1 MHTGIYFLYTS
12 KKEEYN
18 MNIEKVMT
26 RDVEYCS
33 PDTPIHEVAAKMR
46 DLDVGV
52 MPICE
57 GDQLAGLATDRDI
70 ILKAV
75 AANTSLDAPI
85 SEVMTKDPVRGTIH
99 MTAEEA
105 ADLMADVQ
113 IRRLPIVEGG
123 KMIGIVSLG
132 DLAVTEKLD
141 TEAGQALEEISTP
154 AEPEK

>member
-1 MHTGIYFLYTS
+1 MEID
-12 KKEEYN
+12 
-18 MNIEKVMT
+18 KVMT

-57 GDQLAGLATDRDI
+57 DAQLTGLATDRDI

-75 AANTSLDAPI
+75 ADNTSMESPI
-85 SEVMTKDPVRGTIH
+85 SEVMTTDPVRGTVH

-105 ADLMADVQ
+105 ANLMADVQ
-113 IRRLPIVEGG
+113 IRRLPIVEDG

-141 TEAGQALEEISTP
+141 DEAGQALEDISVP
-154 AEPEK
+154 SEPEK

>member
-1 MHTGIYFLYTS
+1 
-12 KKEEYN
+12 

-33 PDTPIHEVAAKMR
+33 PDTPIHEVASKMK

-57 GDQLAGLATDRDI
+57 NDQLTGLATDRDI
-70 ILKAV
+70 VLKAV
-75 AANTSLDAPI
+75 AQNTSMDTPI
-85 SEVMTKDPVRGTIH
+85 SEVMTTDPVRGTVH

-113 IRRLPIVEGG
+113 IRRLPIVEDG

-132 DLAVTEKLD
+132 DLAVTQKLD
-141 TEAGQALEEISTP
+141 DEAGQALEDISTP

>member
-1 MHTGIYFLYTS
+1 
-12 KKEEYN
+12 

-26 RDVEYCS
+26 REVEYCS
-33 PDTPIHEVAAKMR
+33 PETPIHEVAAKMR

-57 GDQLAGLATDRDI
+57 GDQLTGLATDRDI

-75 AANTSLDAPI
+75 ADNTSMESPI
-85 SEVMTKDPVRGTIH
+85 SEIMTTDPVRGTVN

-113 IRRLPIVEGG
+113 IRRLPIVEDG

-132 DLAVTEKLD
+132 DIAVTHKLD
-141 TEAGQALEEISTP
+141 DEAGQALEDISTP
-154 AEPEK
+154 SEPEK

>member
-1 MHTGIYFLYTS
+1 
-12 KKEEYN
+12 

-57 GDQLAGLATDRDI
+57 NDQLTGLVTDRDI

-75 AANTSLDAPI
+75 ADNTSMESPI
-85 SEVMTKDPVRGTIH
+85 SEVMTTDPVRGTVH
-99 MTAEEA
+99 MSAEEA
-105 ADLMADVQ
+105 ADLMTDVQ
-113 IRRLPIVEGG
+113 IRRLPIVEDG

-132 DLAVTEKLD
+132 DLAVTHTLD
-141 TEAGQALEEISTP
+141 DEAGQALEEISTP
-154 AEPEK
+154 SEPEK

>member
-1 MHTGIYFLYTS
+1 
-12 KKEEYN
+12 

-26 RDVEYCS
+26 RDVEYCA

-57 GDQLAGLATDRDI
+57 DDKLTGLATDRDI

-75 AANTSLDAPI
+75 ADNTSLETPI
-85 SEVMTKDPVRGTIH
+85 SEVMTADPVRGTIH

-113 IRRLPIVEGG
+113 IRRLPIVEDG

-141 TEAGQALEEISTP
+141 DESGQALEDISTP
-154 AEPEK
+154 SEPEK